1 MMGTVRFPDQIAI
14 GTLARL
20 VRSPWN
26 SARATDT
33 DWCAVMELLD
43 KNLRQVLAMS
53 PSRLQRL
60 SWAHNIASGC
70 VLGAGTVP
78 ASSLAHK
85 HTHAFV
91 QVGLAAHSSA
101 ASDPRRHQ
109 ARKHDGTY
117 AARCCLRKLLTAAML
132 QRSPQG
138 AAKLCDFGLSR
149 TETVPTDCAFGYV
162 RSCLSLYDSASVLTS
177 TLRTQHLLV
186 HGARDPAASR
196 LLVQSHRA
204 V

>member
-78 ASSLAHK
+78 ASSR
-85 HTHAFV
+85 
-91 QVGLAAHSSA
+91 S
-101 ASDPRRHQ
+101 
-109 ARKHDGTY
+109 
-117 AARCCLRKLLTAAML
+117 LT
-132 QRSPQG
+132 R
-138 AAKLCDFGLSR
+138 
-149 TETVPTDCAFGYV
+149 V
-162 RSCLSLYDSASVLTS
+162 RSCRLAWLHIRAQPVIHGDIKLENMMVRTRLVAACASC
-177 TLRTQHLLV
+177 
-186 HGARDPAASR
+186 
-196 LLVQSHRA
+196 
-204 V
+204 